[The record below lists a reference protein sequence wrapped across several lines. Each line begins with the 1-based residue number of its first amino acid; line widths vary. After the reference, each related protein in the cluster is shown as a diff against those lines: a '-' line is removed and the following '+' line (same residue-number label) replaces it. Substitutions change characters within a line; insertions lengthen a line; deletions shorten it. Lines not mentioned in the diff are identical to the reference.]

1 MSDLD
6 VSVHI
11 DAKPERVWELLG
23 DPTRMGEWSPEC
35 QRVTWKGKATSPA
48 LGAKFSGS
56 NRNGWRRWSTTG
68 TVVEFTPGE
77 RIAWDVK
84 VAFLPIARWAYHVS
98 PDDDGSGCTVVE
110 SFDDHRDG
118 LMKLVGRPVRGVS
131 DVPSH
136 NRKGMEATLAKVKA
150 AAERR

>member
-11 DAKPERVWELLG
+11 NAKPERVWDLLG

-35 QRVTWKGKATSPA
+35 QKVTWKGNGTSPA
-48 LGAKFSGS
+48 VGARFIGR

-68 TVVEFTPGE
+68 TVVDFTPGE

-84 VAFLPIARWAYHVS
+84 VMFLPIARWAYHVR
-98 PDDDGSGCTVVE
+98 PDEGGSGCTVIE
-110 SFDDHRDG
+110 SFDDHRDV
-118 LMKLVGRPVRGVS
+118 LMKIIGRPVRGVA
-131 DVPSH
+131 DVATH
-136 NRKGMEATLAKVKA
+136 NRQNMEATLAKVKA
-150 AAERR
+150 AAEQA